1 LVITYLDHPVFNP
14 NLESLNRL
22 ISRGFQ
28 HLARADI
35 KTGAMTRTL
44 DHVVIQAP
52 GGNLRT
58 VVSADIF
65 NSEILTSNIEH
76 RDLNA
81 LKIDNVNIP
90 GR

>member
-14 NLESLNRL
+14 NLEGLNRL

-28 HLARADI
+28 YFPRSDV
-35 KTGAMTRTL
+35 KTGAMTRAL
-44 DHVVIQAP
+44 DHVVIQAA

-90 GR
+90 RR

>member
-1 LVITYLDHPVFNP
+1 
-14 NLESLNRL
+14 
-22 ISRGFQ
+22 
-28 HLARADI
+28 
-35 KTGAMTRTL
+35 MTRAL
-44 DHVVIQAP
+44 DHVVIQAA

-81 LKIDNVNIP
+81 LKIDDVNLP
-90 GR
+90 LR